1 MDPTAFV
8 IPCLLAGVAL
18 YALTRRVDV
27 YAALTQGAGEG
38 LTVVAK
44 ILPAL
49 VGLLTA
55 VYMFRA
61 SGALDLLTSLLA
73 PALTALGIPPE
84 TAPLLLIRPLS
95 GSGAL
100 AAASD
105 IIQTYGADSRIGR
118 TAAVMLGST
127 ETTFY
132 VLAVYFGACGIRRS
146 RWAIP
151 AAIAADVTGF
161 VTAAALVRCLWGT

>member
-38 LTVVAK
+38 LAVVAK

-55 VYMFRA
+55 VYMFQVVLKAWFPRT
-61 SGALDLLTSLLA
+61 DA
-73 PALTALGIPPE
+73 PAIPEGSAHEAGWMMTVPTAI
-84 TAPLLLIRPLS
+84 
-95 GSGAL
+95 L
-100 AAASD
+100 AAACLVMGLFPQWLLD
-105 IIQTYGADSRIGR
+105 VIGK
-118 TAAVMLGST
+118 AVGL
-127 ETTFY
+127 
-132 VLAVYFGACGIRRS
+132 
-146 RWAIP
+146 
-151 AAIAADVTGF
+151 
-161 VTAAALVRCLWGT
+161 